1 MKARLPQGYGGGPGN
16 LNQLMKQ
23 AQKAQED
30 MAAKQAELENTEYT
44 ASSGGGMV
52 EATVT
57 GKHQVTRLTIKPEIV
72 DPDDIEMLEDLISAA
87 VNEAMRSADTANE
100 EEMAKISY
108 SLNLPNIP
116 GMGGMF

>member
-30 MAAKQAELENTEYT
+30 MAAKQAELEQTEYT

-57 GKHQVTRLTIKPEIV
+57 GKHQITRLTIKPEIV

-87 VNEAMRSADTANE
+87 VNEAMRTADTANE
-100 EEMAKISY
+100 EEMAKISS

>member
-1 MKARLPQGYGGGPGN
+1 MKARLPQGYGGGAGN
-16 LNQLMKQ
+16 LNNLMKQ

-30 MAAKQAELENTEYT
+30 MAAKQAELEATEYT
-44 ASSGGGMV
+44 ATSGGGMV

-57 GKHQVTRLTIKPEIV
+57 GKHQVTKLSIKPEIV

-87 VNEAMRSADTANE
+87 INEAMHNADKASE
-100 EEMAKISY
+100 EEMAKISS

-116 GMGGMF
+116 AMGGMF